1 MNKLIV
7 TLASCCALGA
17 FTASHADEAAAPRS
31 VVVHFGDLDTATWS
45 GAATLYARLN
55 GAAHEVCQDL
65 EPRGQLPLRRVY
77 KSCLQSAIANAVLA
91 VDRPVLTRYA
101 TARGVM
107 SRPSVPSYFA
117 KAVSERPILVA
128 ER

>member
-17 FTASHADEAAAPRS
+17 FTASHAAEATVPRS
-31 VVVHFGDLDTATWS
+31 VVVHFGDLDTATWT
-45 GAATLYARLN
+45 GAATLYGRLN
-55 GAAHEVCQDL
+55 GAAHEVCQDF
-65 EPRGQLPLRRVY
+65 EPRGELPLQGLY
-77 KSCLQSAIANAVLA
+77 KSCLQAAIADAVLT

-117 KAVSERPILVA
+117 KAVGERPILVA